1 MKILLI
7 LLMLIPNLFF
17 GEVYILKC
25 MLLDETENDNEEL
38 PKKAPYFQSDLLGN
52 MDYFDLDI
60 HILLKLDTDKITLTW
75 INEDTFEKENDYYF
89 GEGWKQYYIDAE
101 ENNMYY
107 VFHGV
112 LEDTID
118 GKITKEFFE
127 EKINKYNL
135 IFTSE
140 YKYQNGVTRYIQ
152 RRGCGII
159 QPLIK

>member
-1 MKILLI
+1 
-7 LLMLIPNLFF
+7 MLIPNLFF

-25 MLLDETENDNEEL
+25 MLLDETENDNEVL
-38 PKKAPYFQSDLLGN
+38 SKKAPFFQSDLLSN

-75 INEDTFEKENDYYF
+75 INEDTFEKENNYYF
-89 GEGWKQYYIDAE
+89 GEGWKQYYTDAE
-101 ENNMYY
+101 ENNMFYI
-107 VFHGV
+107 FRGV

-135 IFTSE
+135 VFTSE
-140 YKYQNGVTRYIQ
+140 YKYKNGLTRYIQ

>member
-1 MKILLI
+1 M
-7 LLMLIPNLFF
+7 
-17 GEVYILKC
+17 
-25 MLLDETENDNEEL
+25 T
-38 PKKAPYFQSDLLGN
+38 ST
-52 MDYFDLDI
+52 I
-60 HILLKLDTDKITLTW
+60 H
-75 INEDTFEKENDYYF
+75 
-89 GEGWKQYYIDAE
+89 
-101 ENNMYY
+101 NMYY
-107 VFHGV
+107 IFHGV